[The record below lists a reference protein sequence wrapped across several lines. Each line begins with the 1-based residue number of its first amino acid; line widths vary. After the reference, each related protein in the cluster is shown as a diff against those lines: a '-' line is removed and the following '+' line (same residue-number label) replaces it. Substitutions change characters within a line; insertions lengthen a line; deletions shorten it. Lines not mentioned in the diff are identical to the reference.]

1 MIGFAQQLA
10 ELIYTRRQEEGRKE
24 IYEQMSGSVPLGNQQ
39 SESDFSNAI
48 DLQTVNL
55 KDMAIPLEEDKDW

>member
-10 ELIYTRRQEEGRKE
+10 ELIYTRPQEDGSE

-39 SESDFSNAI
+39 SESDFSHAI
-48 DLQTVNL
+48 DLHTVNL
-55 KDMAIPLEEDKDW
+55 KDMAIPL